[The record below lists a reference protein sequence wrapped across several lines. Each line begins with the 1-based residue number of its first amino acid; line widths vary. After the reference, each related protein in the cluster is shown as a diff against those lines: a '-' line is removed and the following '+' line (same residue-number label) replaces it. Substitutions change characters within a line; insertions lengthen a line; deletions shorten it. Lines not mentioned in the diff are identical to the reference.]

1 MSFLKDLR
9 VFHITFRNPNIIFLY
24 TVISFPPENYLEP
37 QGEDNLSVLGELS
50 LFSFLLFKSFAM
62 RPTIQLKKIYR
73 NFTFSN
79 WTCKS
84 FRSINR
90 RVARSLTFSQIR
102 KLPLYSPFTD
112 TALKFEQMC
121 PEQGDQVCTRELP
134 SSLHKKANPNYF
146 KSVMIDTLMLPRQI
160 NTWEKGQGW
169 GW

>member
-9 VFHITFRNPNIIFLY
+9 VFQVTFRNPNIIFLY
-24 TVISFPPENYLEP
+24 TVISFPPENYLEL

-50 LFSFLLFKSFAM
+50 LFSFLFFKSFAM

-90 RVARSLTFSQIR
+90 RVARSLTFSQVQ
-102 KLPLYSPFTD
+102 KLPLYSPFAD
-112 TALKFEQMC
+112 MALKQIWANV
-121 PEQGDQVCTRELP
+121 PRTRWP
-134 SSLHKKANPNYF
+134 SLHKRTTLF
-146 KSVMIDTLMLPRQI
+146 TTQESKSQLL
-160 NTWEKGQGW
+160 
-169 GW
+169 